1 MMFQKLDYKKWI
13 IENQIHELF
22 DVDINEYGE
31 INSKI
36 EKNIYETVD
45 PENKIPFPPE
55 LDDLTRLHF
64 IVRSRKVTTIL
75 EFGVGKSTLVFADA
89 LKKNKAEFGEFV
101 NNNLRR
107 GNAFEIYSIDNNK
120 EWIEECKK
128 TIPST
133 FLNYLHFL
141 LEMILNL

>member
-1 MMFQKLDYKKWI
+1 MFQKLDYKKWI

-55 LDDLTRLHF
+55 LDDLTCPKDLDE
-64 IVRSRKVTTIL
+64 L
-75 EFGVGKSTLVFADA
+75 EARVIRIKKGQIYVDA
-89 LKKNKAEFGEFV
+89 EPQASCFDEIIKN
-101 NNNLRR
+101 
-107 GNAFEIYSIDNNK
+107 SNK
-120 EWIEECKK
+120 E
-128 TIPST
+128 S
-133 FLNYLHFL
+133 
-141 LEMILNL
+141 LE